1 MFKIKIFLKLSTK
14 KLLKLNSYKNKN
26 LRIFINFLITENNKN
41 LNIILKKILI
51 FINIL
56 KKKYIKDFTENT
68 IKETIYISNLVYLP
82 SKKLKRIKFR
92 AKGRID
98 NIEKRN
104 SFLILGLTKKQSKL
118 NLLKLKKK
126 NYIYN

>member
-1 MFKIKIFLKLSTK
+1 MFKIKIFLKISTK
-14 KLLKLNSYKNKN
+14 KLIKLNLYKNKN
-26 LRIFINFLITENNKN
+26 LKSFINFLIIENNKN

-104 SFLILGLTKKQSKL
+104 SFLILGLSKKQSKL